1 MNLDS
6 YCKMVVEPISSLDRP
21 VPVEPVCTE
30 WLSRA
35 GVTLDILRLDKLDAR
50 ISGNKWYKLKHN
62 LIHARA
68 QGKTTV
74 LSFGGAWSNHI
85 HALAAAGQRFGMA
98 TIGVIRGEPSARPT
112 ATLIDAQRWG
122 MQLQYL
128 TRVDYRCKKDPE
140 LIARLL
146 AESGVAAEQ
155 VHVVPEGGSNLLGVA
170 GCRDILAAGAV
181 PPGDYDEI
189 WLACGT
195 GATLAG
201 IALTA
206 SESMPEAW
214 IKGVAV
220 LKGADFL
227 RADIDR
233 HTQRKLSNWMLLTD
247 YHHGG
252 YARATDALRSLIIS
266 FEQETGIPLDPV
278 YTGKVL
284 FALKDSLRVNPAAY
298 RSKRLLLVHTGG
310 LQGRRGMVM

>member
-1 MNLDS
+1 
-6 YCKMVVEPISSLDRP
+6 MVIESFASLDRP
-21 VPVEPVCTE
+21 VPVQPICTE
-30 WLSRA
+30 WSEQA
-35 GVTLDILRLDKLDAR
+35 GVTLDMLRLDELDPE
-50 ISGNKWYKLKHN
+50 IGGNKWYKLKHN
-62 LIHARA
+62 LIHARE

-85 HALAAAGQRFGMA
+85 HALAAAGHRFGIA
-98 TIGVIRGEPSARPT
+98 TVGVIRGEPSAEPT
-112 ATLIDAQRWG
+112 ATLIDARRWG

-128 TRVDYRCKKDPE
+128 TRADYRRKNDPD
-140 LIARLL
+140 LIDWLL
-146 AESGVAAEQ
+146 GRAGLVPEQ
-155 VHVVPEGGSNLLGVA
+155 VHIVPEGGSNRLGVS
-170 GCRDILAAGAV
+170 GCQGILAAGRV
-181 PPGDYDEI
+181 LPGSYDEI

-206 SESMPEAW
+206 SETMPDTRV
-214 IKGVAV
+214 KGVAV

-233 HTQRKLSNWMLLTD
+233 HTQRALSNWTLLTD

-252 YARATDALRSLIIS
+252 YARTTDALRSLILS

-284 FALKDSLRVNPAAY
+284 FALKDSLRTNATCY
-298 RSKRLLLVHTGG
+298 RSKRLLVVHTGG
-310 LQGRRGMVM
+310 LQGRRGMAFQK

>member
-1 MNLDS
+1 MPLQ
-6 YCKMVVEPISSLDRP
+6 PIR
-21 VPVEPVCTE
+21 TE
-30 WLSRA
+30 WSAQA
-35 GVTLDILRLDKLDAR
+35 GVTLDMLRLDELDPE

-62 LIHARA
+62 LSYARQ

-85 HALAAAGQRFGMA
+85 HALAAAGHRFGMA
-98 TIGVIRGEPSARPT
+98 TVGVIRGEPSAELT
-112 ATLIDAQRWG
+112 DTLIDAQRFG

-128 TRVDYRCKKDPE
+128 TRADYRRKNDPE
-140 LIARLL
+140 LIAWLL
-146 AESGVAAEQ
+146 KRSGLRAEQ
-155 VHVVPEGGSNLLGVA
+155 VHIVPEGGSNSLGVA
-170 GCRDILAAGAV
+170 GCRDILGAGGV
-181 PPGDYDEI
+181 LPGSYDEI

-206 SESMPEAW
+206 SETMPDTRV
-214 IKGVAV
+214 KGVAV

-233 HTQRKLSNWMLLTD
+233 HTRRVLSNWTLLTD

-252 YARATDALRSLIIS
+252 YARTTDALRSLILS

-284 FALKDSLRVNPAAY
+284 FALQDSLRTNAAHY
-298 RSKRLLLVHTGG
+298 RSKRLLVVHTGG
-310 LQGRRGMVM
+310 LQGRRGMTLQQ

>member
-1 MNLDS
+1 
-6 YCKMVVEPISSLDRP
+6 MVVESISSLERP
-21 VPVEPVCTE
+21 VPVQPVHTE
-30 WLSRA
+30 WLTRA
-35 GVTLDILRLDKLDAR
+35 GVTLDMLRLDELDAE

-62 LIHARA
+62 LVHAQA

-85 HALAAAGQRFGMA
+85 HALAAAGPRFGMA
-98 TIGVIRGEPSARPT
+98 TVGVIRGEPSAGLT
-112 ATLIDAQRWG
+112 ATLTDAQRWG

-128 TRVDYRCKKDPE
+128 SRADYRRKNDPE

-146 AESGVAAEQ
+146 AESGLSAEQ
-155 VHVVPEGGSNLLGVA
+155 VHIVPEGGSNLLGVA
-170 GCRDILAAGAV
+170 GCRDILGAGAV
-181 PPGDYDEI
+181 SPTDYDEI

-206 SESMPEAW
+206 SEMMPDTPAKKV

-233 HTQRKLSNWMLLTD
+233 HTQQALANWTLLSD

-252 YARATDALRSLIIS
+252 YARTTGELRLLITS
-266 FEQETGIPLDPV
+266 FEQETGILLDPV

-284 FALKDSLRVNPAAY
+284 FALKDSLRTNAAAY
-298 RSKRLLLVHTGG
+298 RAKRLLMVHTGG
-310 LQGRRGMVM
+310 LQGRRGMAI

>member
-1 MNLDS
+1 MP
-6 YCKMVVEPISSLDRP
+6 VQPIR
-21 VPVEPVCTE
+21 TE
-30 WLSRA
+30 WSAQA
-35 GVTLDILRLDKLDAR
+35 GVTLDMLRLDELDPE

-62 LIHARA
+62 LSYARE

-85 HALAAAGQRFGMA
+85 HALAAAGHRFGMA
-98 TIGVIRGEPSARPT
+98 TVGVIRGEPSSELT
-112 ATLIDAQRWG
+112 ATLNDARRFG

-128 TRVDYRCKKDPE
+128 TRADYRRKQDPE
-140 LIARLL
+140 LIAWLL
-146 AESGVAAEQ
+146 KRSGLDAEQ
-155 VHVVPEGGSNLLGVA
+155 VHIVPEGGSNSLGVVGCQGILGA
-170 GCRDILAAGAV
+170 GGVLSGS
-181 PPGDYDEI
+181 YDEI

-206 SESMPEAW
+206 SETMPDTRV
-214 IKGVAV
+214 KGVAV

-233 HTQRKLSNWMLLTD
+233 HTQRALSNWTLLTD

-252 YARATDALRSLIIS
+252 YARTSDALRSLILS
-266 FEQETGIPLDPV
+266 FEQETAIPLDPV

-284 FALKDSLRVNPAAY
+284 FALQDSLRTNAAHY
-298 RSKRLLLVHTGG
+298 RSKRLLMVHTGG
-310 LQGRRGMVM
+310 LQGRRGMTLQQ